1 MKELENPDYLLP
13 YLFFNGLALIILFFS
28 WKRPV
33 IARLLLIGL
42 FAWASWMNWTTAI
55 NDPKDYLN
63 YSSHTFSSTYTDFI
77 NGWFSNHI
85 LLMVGTIAT
94 AQGMIAFGIALK
106 GFLYRLACVGGIIFL
121 LAIIPLGIGSG
132 FPCTLI
138 IALALVAL
146 TKENNFIWNNKKP
159 VLTEQKMG
167 NATFKEPVSS

>member
-28 WKRPV
+28 WKSSR

-63 YSSHTFSSTYTDFI
+63 YSTHTFSTSYRDFI

-85 LLMVGTIAT
+85 LLVVGTIAT
-94 AQGMIAFGIALK
+94 SQALIAFGISMK
-106 GFLYRLACVGGIIFL
+106 GFLFRLACVGGIIFL

-132 FPCTLI
+132 FPCTLV
-138 IALALVAL
+138 IALAMVAL
-146 TKENNFIWNNKKP
+146 IRENDFIWKNKDPLLK
-159 VLTEQKMG
+159 EQDMG
-167 NATFKEPVSS
+167 KKTIKEPVNN